1 MNRKPNIICAGM
13 LDTKGDEIR
22 YLAKQVEARGGNPL
36 IMDVSLGHETDWADI
51 TLRESLSMTG
61 NSPED
66 VFILARAA
74 AIDIVAKAG
83 TAKILE
89 LYQKGM
95 VDGIIGWAGGIGTTV
110 VTHLMRALPLGLP
123 KVMMATGA
131 SGNTRRWLGVSDI
144 YISNPIS
151 EKGINKLTKMTV
163 NNGVCSVVAMAKEWV
178 EQKEQERKYGK
189 EPERP
194 MAAVT
199 LYGTTT
205 AAAMRCDDHMKK
217 KGWDTLYFHQVGS
230 GAAMEDLIRSGDIK
244 AVFDL
249 TPGEITNNYFQSQTR
264 NPESWT
270 GVRFTAAFDTGIPIV
285 AAPGGVDE
293 SPFGMWQIL
302 PEEYKKE
309 FAEGKRQ
316 TYRDTG
322 MPYYHNSS
330 MIIIPTTLQE
340 NKKFSQIIAS
350 RLNRAKGPALFL
362 LPLKGWSAYDQSSF
376 HASKE
381 MGWAEDGN
389 GPVWM
394 PDDRNPEW
402 SKRATQMWEI
412 LRQQVDLQ
420 NPNLDVIV
428 CDLHILDPEF
438 AELACSAMDRMLDGT
453 WKKGLFRNLRYV
465 LWGIEAERK
474 KAPEYSLKLDGGQP
488 GL

>member
-1 MNRKPNIICAGM
+1 MSRKPNIICAGM
-13 LDTKGDEIR
+13 LDTKGEEIR
-22 YLAKQVEARGGNPL
+22 YLAAQVVKRGGNPV
-36 IMDVSLGHETDWADI
+36 IMDVSLGHEADWADI

-61 NSPED
+61 NTPED
-66 VFILARAA
+66 VFVLARAA

-83 TAKILE
+83 TAKILS
-89 LYQKGM
+89 LYRQGK

-123 KVMMATGA
+123 KVMLATGA

-163 NNGVCSVVAMAKEWV
+163 NNGVCAVVAMAKEWV
-178 EQKEQERKYGK
+178 ERQETEAGGQTDPESGK
-189 EPERP
+189 GTEKERP

-205 AAAMRCDDHMKK
+205 AAAIRCDEHMKK

-230 GAAMEDLIRSGDIK
+230 GAAMEDLIRSGDIR

-249 TPGEITNNYFQSQTR
+249 TPGEITNNYFQSQTS
-264 NPESWT
+264 NPDSWT
-270 GVRFTAAFDTGIPIV
+270 GIRFTAAFDMGIPVV

-309 FAEGKRQ
+309 FASGKRQ

-330 MIIIPTTLQE
+330 MIILPTTLQE
-340 NKKFSQIIAS
+340 NKKFSHMIAS
-350 RLNRAKGPALFL
+350 RLNRARGPALFL
-362 LPLKGWSAYDQSSF
+362 IPLKGWSAYDQSKA

-381 MGWAEDGN
+381 MGWAEEGD

-394 PDDRNPEW
+394 ADEEYPQW

-412 LRQQVDLQ
+412 LNRQVDKV
-420 NPNLDVIV
+420 NPNVDVIA
-428 CDLHILDPEF
+428 CDLHILDPAF
-438 AELACSAMDRMLDGT
+438 AGIACMAMDRMLNGT
-453 WKKGLFRNLRYV
+453 WQKGLFR
-465 LWGIEAERK
+465 E
-474 KAPEYSLKLDGGQP
+474 LDCVVGEEWRDAI
-488 GL
+488 

>member
-22 YLAKQVEARGGNPL
+22 YLARQVEERGGNPV

-51 TLRESLSMTG
+51 TLRESLAMTG
-61 NSPED
+61 NTTED
-66 VFILARAA
+66 VFVLARAA

-89 LYQKGM
+89 LYQQGK

-123 KVMMATGA
+123 KVMLATGA
-131 SGNTRRWLGVSDI
+131 SGNTSRWLGVSDI

-163 NNGVCSVVAMAKEWV
+163 NNGVCAVVSMAKEWV
-178 EQKEQERKYGK
+178 ERKEREKEQEP
-189 EPERP
+189 EPERQ

-205 AAAMRCDDHMKK
+205 AAAIRCDDHMKK

-249 TPGEITNNYFQSQTR
+249 TPGEVTNNYFQSQTR

-270 GVRFTAAFDTGIPIV
+270 GVRFTAAFDMGVPVV

-302 PEEYKKE
+302 PEEYKRE

-330 MIIIPTTLQE
+330 MIILPTTLQE
-340 NKKFSQIIAS
+340 NKKFSQLIAS
-350 RLNRAKGPALFL
+350 RINRAKGPALFL
-362 LPLKGWSAYDQSSF
+362 LPLKGWSAYDQSAA

-381 MGWAEDGN
+381 MGWAEEGD

-394 PDDRNPEW
+394 PDDENPEW
-402 SKRATQMWEI
+402 SKRATQMWQI
-412 LRQQVDLQ
+412 IKQQVDKN
-420 NPNLDVIV
+420 NPYLDVIV

-438 AELACSAMDRMLDGT
+438 SMLACRAMDRMLAGT
-453 WKKGLFRNLRYV
+453 WEKGLFRDLQFV
-465 LWGIEAERK
+465 VEEPGAGEKRK
-474 KAPEYSLKLDGGQP
+474 SS
-488 GL
+488 

>member
-22 YLAKQVEARGGNPL
+22 YLAKQVKERGGNPV
-36 IMDVSLGHETDWADI
+36 IMDVSLGHESDWADI
-51 TLRESLSMTG
+51 TLKESLAMTG
-61 NSPED
+61 NVPED

-89 LYQKGM
+89 LYQKGS

-123 KVMMATGA
+123 KVMLATGA

-163 NNGVCSVVAMAKEWV
+163 NNGVCAVVSMAKEWV
-178 EQKEQERKYGK
+178 YRKECEKEKEY

-205 AAAMRCDDHMKK
+205 AAAIRCDDHMKK

-249 TPGEITNNYFQSQTR
+249 TPGEVTNNYFQSQTM

-270 GVRFTAAFDTGIPIV
+270 GVRFTAAFDMGVPV
-285 AAPGGVDE
+285 VSAPGGVDE

-309 FAEGKRQ
+309 FSEGKRQ

-322 MPYYHNSS
+322 MPYYHNAS
-330 MIIIPTTLQE
+330 MIILPTTLQE

-350 RLNRAKGPALFL
+350 RLNRAKGPALFI
-362 LPLKGWSAYDQSSF
+362 LPLKGWSAYDQSAS

-381 MGWAEDGN
+381 MGWAEEGD

-394 PDDRNPEW
+394 PDDRNPSW

-412 LRQQVDLQ
+412 FKQQIDRNNLY
-420 NPNLDVIV
+420 LDVIA

-438 AELACSAMDRMLDGT
+438 AELACNAMDRMLEGT
-453 WKKGLFRNLRYV
+453 WKKGLYRDLEYV
-465 LWGIEAERK
+465 IDQIGMEEK
-474 KAPEYSLKLDGGQP
+474 KRAQ
-488 GL
+488 